1 MKDFKAIVSDHL
13 TKQHSEKRYVVVS
26 KDGDV
31 LDTNDGQGFISENKA
46 IVAYS
51 KKHGIKLEKEFKHHM
66 NAGNL
71 FYKANYPVTHLPK
84 TA

>member
-31 LDTNDGQGFISENKA
+31 LDTNDGQGFILHAKQNKQKMEHNMKYEHW
-46 IVAYS
+46 VVTFGLM
-51 KKHGIKLEKEFKHHM
+51 KK
-66 NAGNL
+66 NL
-71 FYKANYPVTHLPK
+71 NIT
-84 TA
+84 

>member
-46 IVAYS
+46 IAYS
-51 KKHGIKLEKEFKHHM
+51 KKHGIKLEKDLERVED
-66 NAGNL
+66 
-71 FYKANYPVTHLPK
+71 KAYRQARKMLK
-84 TA
+84 K